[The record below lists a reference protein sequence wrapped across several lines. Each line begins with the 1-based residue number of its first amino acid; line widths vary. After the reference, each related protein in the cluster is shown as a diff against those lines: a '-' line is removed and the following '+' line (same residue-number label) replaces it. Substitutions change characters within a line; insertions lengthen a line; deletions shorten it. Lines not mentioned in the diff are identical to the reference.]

1 MSKHRRQREVAGAA
15 MQTGTVQKAAVAG
28 KPARAGWRRLPV
40 WGWALIF
47 LLPLILSEIMFY
59 QAGRGLNMVLFPI
72 VWAGF
77 WVALWYRS
85 AR

>member
-15 MQTGTVQKAAVAG
+15 VQASTDQKAAVVS

-59 QAGRGLNMVLFPI
+59 QAGRALNMVLFPI